1 MLNLLYVK
9 ILSNLFQ
16 DVKSF
21 ICKDFKQSYRK
32 LLILKINILLIH
44 STESLSYLTMEKAL
58 KYGILRAMSI
68 WTSWQE

>member
-1 MLNLLYVK
+1 MKTQEIIDIEDKY
-9 ILSNLFQ
+9 
-16 DVKSF
+16 F
-21 ICKDFKQSYRK
+21 INTFNNRK